1 MQNAITAF
9 DAGFNRLIAFLAALV
24 AISIGLIA
32 VLIPLNLFLIK
43 FKLGSMW
50 WLYEGVEYALYV
62 GVFIGAPWVL
72 RQGAHVRVDVLLT
85 ALPRW
90 LSDRLERGLDVAGA
104 ALCLLLCYYGVRAT
118 LVEYEDGTLPDKD
131 LRIANFYMTAVF
143 AFSFLVL
150 AIEFV
155 LRFLRAGKLAA
166 DAAAARSKA
175 GF

>member
-1 MQNAITAF
+1 MRRLLEGFET
-9 DAGFNRLIAFLAALV
+9 GFNRLTFFLATLV
-24 AISIGLIA
+24 AASIGLIT

-43 FKLGSMW
+43 FGLGSMW

-72 RQGAHVRVDVLLT
+72 QRGAHVRVDVLVT

-90 LSDRLERGLDVAGA
+90 MSAHLERSLDVAGA
-104 ALCLLLCYYGVRAT
+104 ALCLLLCFYGVRAT
-118 LVEYEDGTLPDKD
+118 LVEFADGTLPDRD

-143 AFSFLVL
+143 AFSFLTL
-150 AIEFV
+150 AIEFG
-155 LRFLRAGKLAA
+155 LRFLRAGKAAA
-166 DAAAARSKA
+166 DTAAARSKA